1 MDPPL
6 IKTYRSYN
14 SPKPRAKPRPKSKRK
29 TQKSSNSSKRLNA
42 AQKIQRTFRNK
53 RVEERPPTTRPSVQE
68 MSNRIYLMMDLKKM
82 KHNHQANRK
91 TDRGERGYSRVKYTG
106 GATGSW

>member
-1 MDPPL
+1 MNPPTV
-6 IKTYRSYN
+6 KKYRSYT
-14 SPKPRAKPRPKSKRK
+14 SPKSKRK
-29 TQKSSNSSKRLNA
+29 GPRKSSKSSNSSRRTA
-42 AQKIQRTFRNK
+42 AAKKIQRTFRNK